1 MKTNIVTDIS
11 PPISCLAKS
20 WFSSYRPK
28 CCWPIKLQDSFS
40 RGKKKEVSDKVYF
53 CHGDKHQSFLQVDT
67 IRWKLYFKKIWC
79 LLELG
84 IS

>member
-1 MKTNIVTDIS
+1 MLLIFHHLSHVWQNPGFQVMDQN
-11 PPISCLAKS
+11 AKL
-20 WFSSYRPK
+20 
-28 CCWPIKLQDSFS
+28 WPIKLRDSLN
-40 RGKKKEVSDKVYF
+40 RGKKKEVNDKIYF

-67 IRWKLYFKKIWC
+67 IRWKLYFKKNWC